1 MLDLRSG
8 WPTSSGEIHHAAKD
22 QKFKQLILK
31 EHSGTSAVALKI
43 FTNDRQNREEINI
56 YKHLMSVQ
64 SKHPGRHYLRSA
76 LDTFTL
82 QGPKGEHQCIVH
94 KPMLENTQEL
104 LGRNPSYRFT
114 EDLLKIFLQ
123 LLLIALDYLHTDAHL
138 IHTGKLWFRN

>member
-8 WPTSSGEIHHAAKD
+8 WPTSSGKIHRPAKD
-22 QKFKQLILK
+22 QKVKQFILK
-31 EHSGTSAVALKI
+31 KRSGTSAVALKI
-43 FTNDRQNREEINI
+43 FTNDHQNREELNV

-76 LDTFTL
+76 LDTFTIK
-82 QGPKGEHQCIVH
+82 GPKGEHQCIVH

-104 LGRNPSYRFT
+104 LGRNPSHRFT

-123 LLLIALDYLHTDAHL
+123 LLLSALDYLHTDAQL
-138 IHTGKLWFRN
+138 IHTGEPWLRH